1 LQAQLPI
8 ISKNLQ
14 LSSADTFF
22 KGVDPEVVD
31 EEDFFKLEFLFDFF
45 FVFTHR
51 KHSLTGV

>member
-1 LQAQLPI
+1 MQAQLPI